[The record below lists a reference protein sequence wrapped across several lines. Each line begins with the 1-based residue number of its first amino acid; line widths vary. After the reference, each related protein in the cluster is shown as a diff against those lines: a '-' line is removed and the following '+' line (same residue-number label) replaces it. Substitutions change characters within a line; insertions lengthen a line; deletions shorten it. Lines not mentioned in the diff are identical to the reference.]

1 MFSCYC
7 WFKDWTPLLQVS
19 TVGNRELIELLI
31 QNGADPNAVNSVS
44 IVIVLCIYIS
54 IHQLLHA
61 FVMLVY
67 A

>member
-19 TVGNRELIELLI
+19 TVGNRELIDLLI

-44 IVIVLCIYIS
+44 IVIVYVYTYLS
-54 IHQLLHA
+54 INCYMLL
-61 FVMLVY
+61 
-67 A
+67 